1 MGPSFIGVHE
11 MLDFQV
17 DLVRGY
23 ADELAERIATMGVT
37 PNGLP
42 GDLIE
47 KRTWEE
53 CSVNRA
59 DTQTHLRALD
69 EVYNGVIEDHR
80 AAIAKIGDVDPITE
94 DILIGQTA

>member
-11 MLDFQV
+11 MLDPQV

-53 CSVNRA
+53 CSVTRA
-59 DTQTHLRALD
+59 DTKTHLRALD
-69 EVYNGVIEDHR
+69 EVYNGVIEEHR
-80 AAIAKIGDVDPITE
+80 AAIAKIGDVDPIAE